1 MEPRTG
7 IAARKA
13 AIDLLD
19 AVLTRKASLDTAL
32 ATTPRFNALTGPD
45 RSFARLIASVSL
57 RHLGEI
63 DAAIDKLLRKPIANS
78 ALNVR
83 QTLRVGA
90 AQLMFLETPP
100 HAAVDTAVT
109 SLKGSRFAG
118 FSGLA
123 NAILRQISPDSRMP
137 IEAAA
142 HANTPQWL
150 LKSWAQAFGET
161 NALAIAVAHGSE
173 APIDITPKTEV
184 ARISETLGGQTLPT
198 GSIRLDAP
206 RDVRQ
211 LPRFEDGDWW
221 IQDAAAALPA
231 RLIPNPGGKHI
242 LDLCAAPGGK
252 SAQLASRG
260 ARMTS
265 IDRSA
270 ERLETLQQNFERLGL
285 RSDIVHADIENWNPA
300 ELADAVLLDAP
311 CSATGTIRRH
321 PDIPHLKQLED
332 VRRMAKIQSRL
343 IASAAR
349 MVRPGG
355 HLIYAVCSLQPEE
368 GARVINKFLLANTEF
383 SRAPLQEDEHAIP
396 SDFRTKNGDVQT
408 LPCHWPELGGLD
420 GFFAAR
426 LVRHAAS

>member
-19 AVLTRKASLDTAL
+19 AVLTRKASRDTAL
-32 ATTPRFNALTGPD
+32 ATTPRFNALAGPD
-45 RSFARLIASVSL
+45 RSFARLIASGSL

-63 DAAIDKLLRKPIANS
+63 DAAVDNLLRKPIANS
-78 ALNVR
+78 ALTVR

-90 AQLMFLETPP
+90 AQLMFLEPP
-100 HAAVDTAVT
+100 PPAAVDTAVT

-123 NAILRQISPDSRMP
+123 NAILRHISPDSRMP
-137 IEAAA
+137 TEAAA

-206 RDVRQ
+206 QDVRQ

-252 SAQLASRG
+252 SAQLAS
-260 ARMTS
+260 
-265 IDRSA
+265 
-270 ERLETLQQNFERLGL
+270 
-285 RSDIVHADIENWNPA
+285 
-300 ELADAVLLDAP
+300 
-311 CSATGTIRRH
+311 
-321 PDIPHLKQLED
+321 
-332 VRRMAKIQSRL
+332 
-343 IASAAR
+343 
-349 MVRPGG
+349 
-355 HLIYAVCSLQPEE
+355 
-368 GARVINKFLLANTEF
+368 
-383 SRAPLQEDEHAIP
+383 
-396 SDFRTKNGDVQT
+396 
-408 LPCHWPELGGLD
+408 
-420 GFFAAR
+420 
-426 LVRHAAS
+426 